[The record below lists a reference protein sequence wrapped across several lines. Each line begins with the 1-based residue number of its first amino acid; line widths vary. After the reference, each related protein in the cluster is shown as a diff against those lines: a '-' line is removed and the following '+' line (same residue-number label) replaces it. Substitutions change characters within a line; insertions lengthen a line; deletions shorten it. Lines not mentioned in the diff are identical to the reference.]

1 MRIVVLDGYTLN
13 PGDTP
18 WDAVAEL
25 GDLTVYDR
33 SSEKEVLERSWDADI
48 LVTNK
53 TWISREVIEQLPR
66 LKFISVLAT
75 GYNVVDTAAAAE
87 KGIPVS
93 NVPEYSTDSV
103 AQFVVALVLE
113 HCHRIGYH
121 SDRVQG
127 GAWTAASDFC
137 FWDSPL
143 IELAGK
149 TMGVVGF
156 GRIGRRTGAL
166 AHALGMNV
174 IAASPRHGED
184 PAYKPFKWV
193 SIDALFRESDVVSLH
208 CPQTKDNVGFVDG
221 SLLSTM
227 KPTALLVNTARGPLV
242 NEKDLADALNEGRLA
257 GAAVDVA
264 TVEPIH
270 ADSPLLG
277 ASNCIITPHIAWAT
291 CEARQR
297 LMQATADN
305 IRAFQT
311 GVPIHVVNTE

>member
-174 IAASPRHGED
+174 IAA
-184 PAYKPFKWV
+184 
-193 SIDALFRESDVVSLH
+193 ESDVVSLH
-208 CPQTKDNVGFVDG
+208 CAQTKDNVGFVDG

-227 KPTALLVNTARGPLV
+227 KPTPLLVNTARGPLV